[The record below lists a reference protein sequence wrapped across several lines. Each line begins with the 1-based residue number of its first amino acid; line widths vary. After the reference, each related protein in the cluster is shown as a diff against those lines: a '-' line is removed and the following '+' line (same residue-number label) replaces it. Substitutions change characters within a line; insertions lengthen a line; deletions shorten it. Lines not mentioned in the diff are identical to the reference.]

1 MHNSYPL
8 DRGRN
13 AEANRAMG
21 WGQCASTAWGLQ
33 EKCTSFWENFMRDE
47 GHWVWSCVCVWSV
60 PVCVVCIYLGRDHKR
75 LSVERSMTGNVVA
88 SATAEIS
95 IRLRVRA
102 ALIALDR
109 LLDILAAAVSL
120 LLLHCNFHLAMK
132 KVTSRANDSSSTS
145 ISIRDVE
152 QIEVTFVKCAH
163 SYGTRYGAA
172 GWNASWPAVARLR
185 TAQCER
191 CPARL

>member
-1 MHNSYPL
+1 M
-8 DRGRN
+8 
-13 AEANRAMG
+13 
-21 WGQCASTAWGLQ
+21 
-33 EKCTSFWENFMRDE
+33 
-47 GHWVWSCVCVWSV
+47 CVWSV
-60 PVCVVCIYLGRDHKR
+60 QVCVVCIYLGRDHKR

-88 SATAEIS
+88 SATAKIS

-102 ALIALDR
+102 ALIALVR

-132 KVTSRANDSSSTS
+132 KVTSRANHSSSTS
-145 ISIRDVE
+145 ISIRDVG
-152 QIEVTFVKCAH
+152 EVTIVKCAH

-185 TAQCER
+185 IACALRSVNGAQHDCSAPCR
-191 CPARL
+191 AVPCRATQPRPV